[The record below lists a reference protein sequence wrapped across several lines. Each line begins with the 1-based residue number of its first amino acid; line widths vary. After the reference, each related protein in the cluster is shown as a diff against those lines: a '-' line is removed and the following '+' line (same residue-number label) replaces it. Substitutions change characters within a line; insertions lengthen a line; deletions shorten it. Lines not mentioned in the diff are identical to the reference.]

1 MARCSEREV
10 ISCPSI
16 MNRAL
21 QSLSSNIRARR
32 IAVAGRLTLDCEQV
46 FGMQSQEAKHCHLS
60 GVDARSLEHG
70 LALSKKKCKRNPF
83 FPFFFTCAGAENLP
97 IWTFELL
104 HGTK

>member
-70 LALSKKKCKRNPF
+70 LALSKKECKWNL
-83 FPFFFTCAGAENLP
+83 FPIVLLGGAENLP